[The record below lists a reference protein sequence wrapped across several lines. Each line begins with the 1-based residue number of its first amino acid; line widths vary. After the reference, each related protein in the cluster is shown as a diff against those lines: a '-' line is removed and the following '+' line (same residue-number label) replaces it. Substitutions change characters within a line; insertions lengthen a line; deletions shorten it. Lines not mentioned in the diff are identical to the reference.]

1 MIHKIDWTVLA
12 ATVRELQGL
21 SSEQKSALIE
31 LINGQKKYGLVWE
44 NKPENVEER
53 LREEIP
59 VLREVKEHAIVSD
72 ELVAPNHILIEGDNL
87 EALTTLSYTHEGK
100 IDIIYIDPPY
110 NTGNKDEG
118 AFIYND
124 HIVDSE
130 DAYIHSK
137 WLSFIDRRLKIAKKL
152 LKQDGVLFI
161 SIGDDEQA
169 NLKLLCDSY
178 FSCLGVLPRIAKKGS
193 NQGTWFRPTK
203 DYILVYTIRKEL
215 VAGFVGKGDSEE
227 KNYPYM
233 EESSQRRYRKAHSL
247 YQASLD
253 PLRGCKN
260 QRYYIETPD
269 GTLIIPPGPH
279 LPMIA
284 SEGEQIVPVTGDDK
298 VWRWSRDSYIEKKKQ
313 IMFSKSKKSPLIDSN
328 GNHTDWNV
336 YEKKYEDEEKDQE
349 DNTLPDDVVYDC
361 LNSLG
366 TTLLN
371 EMGIKFPFSKPYQ
384 LVKYLIELTNKNK
397 NSIILDFFAGS
408 GTTLH
413 ATMQLNAED
422 GGHRK
427 CILVT
432 NNENGICE
440 NVTYER
446 NKRVIN
452 GYTTLNGDK
461 IEGLHENNLR
471 YYKADFLSRDRS
483 MSNMRQLVNAS
494 TDLLC
499 IKEDLYSEQNK
510 FGRWKIP
517 SQIARYFSDGQKHM
531 LIVYDERLVEQLP
544 KMINEIDFGKE
555 RLKIYIF
562 SPSRYAFDDEFY
574 EVQDKVQ
581 LVALPAAIYDA
592 YSKVL
597 PKRKPK
603 LLDVEEEKEMKE
615 EITLDDLFDL
625 PDEAE

>member
-1 MIHKIDWTVLA
+1 M
-12 ATVRELQGL
+12 
-21 SSEQKSALIE
+21 
-31 LINGQKKYGLVWE
+31 
-44 NKPENVEER
+44 
-53 LREEIP
+53 
-59 VLREVKEHAIVSD
+59 HAV
-72 ELVAPNHILIEGDNL
+72 NL
-87 EALTTLSYTHEGK
+87 
-100 IDIIYIDPPY
+100 
-110 NTGNKDEG
+110 
-118 AFIYND
+118 
-124 HIVDSE
+124 
-130 DAYIHSK
+130 
-137 WLSFIDRRLKIAKKL
+137 
-152 LKQDGVLFI
+152 
-161 SIGDDEQA
+161 
-169 NLKLLCDSY
+169 
-178 FSCLGVLPRIAKKGS
+178 
-193 NQGTWFRPTK
+193 
-203 DYILVYTIRKEL
+203 
-215 VAGFVGKGDSEE
+215 
-227 KNYPYM
+227 
-233 EESSQRRYRKAHSL
+233 
-247 YQASLD
+247 
-253 PLRGCKN
+253 
-260 QRYYIETPD
+260 
-269 GTLIIPPGPH
+269 
-279 LPMIA
+279 
-284 SEGEQIVPVTGDDK
+284 
-298 VWRWSRDSYIEKKKQ
+298 
-313 IMFSKSKKSPLIDSN
+313 
-328 GNHTDWNV
+328 
-336 YEKKYEDEEKDQE
+336 
-349 DNTLPDDVVYDC
+349 
-361 LNSLG
+361 
-366 TTLLN
+366 
-371 EMGIKFPFSKPYQ
+371 
-384 LVKYLIELTNKNK
+384 
-397 NSIILDFFAGS
+397 
-408 GTTLH
+408 
-413 ATMQLNAED
+413 LNAED

-471 YYKADFLSRDRS
+471 YYKADFSSRDRS

-517 SQIARYFSDGQKHM
+517 SQIARFFSDGQKHM

-615 EITLDDLFDL
+615 EITLDDLFA
-625 PDEAE
+625 AEP